1 MATETATTLVSATG
15 TAPALNQTAGAVQ
28 HAATLSGGMKL
39 SALGGMAGP
48 AGVFKGMQA
57 FALAHPLAMLGMV
70 AGGLALVGIS
80 DTVRHFQHKRR
91 EAEENVTQNVPPKVW

>member
-1 MATETATTLVSATG
+1 
-15 TAPALNQTAGAVQ
+15 
-28 HAATLSGGMKL
+28 
-39 SALGGMAGP
+39 MAGP

-80 DTVRHFQHKRR
+80 DTVRHFQSKKRR
-91 EAEENVTQNVPPKVW
+91 LAEENAAQNVQPRAW